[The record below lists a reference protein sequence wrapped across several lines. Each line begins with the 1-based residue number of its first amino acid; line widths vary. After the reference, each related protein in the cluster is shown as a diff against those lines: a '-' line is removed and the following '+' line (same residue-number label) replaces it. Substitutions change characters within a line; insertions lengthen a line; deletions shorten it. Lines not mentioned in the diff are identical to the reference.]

1 MFLERITAGGSG
13 SMNEVLLEVRN
24 LVKHFPVKAGIFQ
37 RTVAVV
43 KAVDGVSFQIRK
55 GETFGLVGESGCGKT
70 TTGRC
75 VLMLETPTSGEI
87 VFKGVDITKL
97 NQKQLRKLRPKMQI
111 VFQDPFS
118 SLNPRLPIKEIIGEA
133 IAYHKI
139 AKGREVE
146 RRVQELLEMV
156 GLSVEHMNRYPHEF
170 SGGQRQRICIARAL
184 ATEPDLIVCDEAVS
198 ALDVSIQSQ
207 ILKLLENLQ
216 AKLGVAYLFIS
227 HALNVVKYIS
237 HRIGV
242 MYLGKLVEVAES
254 EELYLNPLHP
264 YTKALISA
272 VPVPDP
278 KVKRKKIILKGDVPS
293 PLNPPQGCRF
303 VTRCPQAMQVCN
315 EIEPQLVEVAPNHF
329 VACHLYPST

>member
-1 MFLERITAGGSG
+1 
-13 SMNEVLLEVRN
+13 MNEVLLEVRN

-43 KAVDGVSFQIRK
+43 KAVDGVSFQIRR

-315 EIEPQLVEVAPNHF
+315 EIEPQLVEVAPNHL
-329 VACHLYPST
+329 VACHLYTST

>member
-1 MFLERITAGGSG
+1 
-13 SMNEVLLEVRN
+13 MNEVLLEVRN
-24 LVKHFPVKAGIFQ
+24 LVKHFPVKAGILQ

-43 KAVDGVSFQIRK
+43 KAVDGVSFHIKR

-87 VFKGVDITKL
+87 LFNGVDITKL
-97 NQKQLRKLRPKMQI
+97 TQKQLRSLRPKMQI
-111 VFQDPFS
+111 IFQDPFS
-118 SLNPRLPIKEIIGEA
+118 SLNPRLPVKEIVGEV
-133 IAYHKI
+133 IAYHKL
-139 AKGREVE
+139 AKGKEVE
-146 RRVQELLEMV
+146 LRVKELLEMV
-156 GLSVEHMNRYPHEF
+156 GLSAEYMNRYPHEF

-184 ATEPDLIVCDEAVS
+184 ATQPDLIVCDEAVS

-242 MYLGKLVEVAES
+242 MYLGKLVEVADS

-278 KVKRKKIILKGDVPS
+278 KLKRKKIILKGDVPS

-303 VTRCPQAMQVCN
+303 VTRCPYAMPVCS
-315 EIEPQLVEVAPNHF
+315 EVEPILMEAAAGHT
-329 VACHLYPST
+329 VACHLYFQ

>member
-1 MFLERITAGGSG
+1 MSDVIV
-13 SMNEVLLEVRN
+13 EVQN
-24 LVKHFPVKAGIFQ
+24 LVKYFPVRAGIFQ
-37 RTVAVV
+37 KTVALV
-43 KAVDGVSFQIRK
+43 KAVDDISFQIKK

-75 VLMLETPTSGEI
+75 ILRLEEPTSGKI
-87 VFKGVDITKL
+87 IFKGFEITRL
-97 NQKQLRKLRPKMQI
+97 NQKELRKLRPKMQI
-111 VFQDPFS
+111 IFQDPFS
-118 SLNPRLPIKEIIGEA
+118 SLNPRLTVKEIIGEA
-133 IAYHKI
+133 MVYHGFVKS
-139 AKGREVE
+139 REVE
-146 RRVQELLEMV
+146 NRVKELLEMV
-156 GLSVEHMNRYPHEF
+156 GLSAEHMYRYPHEF

-184 ATEPDLIVCDEAVS
+184 STQPDLIVCDEAVS

-254 EELYLNPLHP
+254 EELYSNPLHP

-272 VPVPDP
+272 VPVPNP
-278 KVKRKKIILKGDVPS
+278 KVKRQKIILKGDVPS
-293 PLNPPQGCRF
+293 PLNPPKGCRF
-303 VTRCPQAMQVCN
+303 VTRCPQAMPVCG
-315 EIEPQLVEVAPNHF
+315 EVEPWMVEASPNHF
-329 VACHLYPST
+329 VACHLYKF

>member
-1 MFLERITAGGSG
+1 MS
-13 SMNEVLLEVRN
+13 EVLLEVKN

-37 RTVAVV
+37 RTVALV
-43 KAVDGVSFQIRK
+43 KAVDGVSFQIKK

-75 VLMLETPTSGEI
+75 ILMLETPTSGEI

-133 IAYHKI
+133 IAYHGI

-146 RRVQELLEMV
+146 RRVQELLQMV
-156 GLSVEHMNRYPHEF
+156 GLSAEHMNRYPHEF

-207 ILKLLENLQ
+207 ILRLLENLQ

-293 PLNPPQGCRF
+293 PLNPPRGCRF
-303 VTRCPQAMQVCN
+303 VTRCPQAMQICG
-315 EIEPQLVEVAPNHF
+315 EIEPQLIDVSPNHS
-329 VACHLYPST
+329 VACHLYSRK

>member
-1 MFLERITAGGSG
+1 
-13 SMNEVLLEVRN
+13 MNEVLLEVRN

-43 KAVDGVSFQIRK
+43 KAVDGVSFQIRR

-303 VTRCPQAMQVCN
+303 VTRCPQAMQVCA
-315 EIEPQLVEVAPNHF
+315 EIEPQLVEVTPNHL

>member
-13 SMNEVLLEVRN
+13 SMSEILLEVRN

-43 KAVDGVSFQIRK
+43 KAVDGVSFQIKR

-97 NQKQLRKLRPKMQI
+97 SQKQLRKLRPKMQI

-278 KVKRKKIILKGDVPS
+278 KLKRKKIILKGDVPS

-303 VTRCPQAMQVCN
+303 VTRCPQAMQVCG

-329 VACHLYPST
+329 VACHLYSSK

>member
-303 VTRCPQAMQVCN
+303 VTRCPQAMQVCA

>member
-43 KAVDGVSFQIRK
+43 KAVDGVSFQIRR

-303 VTRCPQAMQVCN
+303 VTRCPQAMQVCA
-315 EIEPQLVEVAPNHF
+315 EIEPQLVEVTPNHF
-329 VACHLYPST
+329 VACHLYSST

>member
-43 KAVDGVSFQIRK
+43 KAVDGVSFQIRR

-303 VTRCPQAMQVCN
+303 VTRCPQAMQVCA
-315 EIEPQLVEVAPNHF
+315 EIEPQLVEVAPNHL
-329 VACHLYPST
+329 VACHLYTST

>member
-1 MFLERITAGGSG
+1 MSEI
-13 SMNEVLLEVRN
+13 LLEVKN

-118 SLNPRLPIKEIIGEA
+118 SLNPRLPIKEIVGEA

-207 ILKLLENLQ
+207 ILKLLEKLQ

-303 VTRCPQAMQVCN
+303 VTRCPQAMQICS
-315 EIEPQLVEVAPNHF
+315 EIEPQLLEVAPNHF
-329 VACHLYPST
+329 VACHLYSST

>member
-43 KAVDGVSFQIRK
+43 KAVDGVSFQIRR

-278 KVKRKKIILKGDVPS
+278 KVKRKRSYSKVMCQVP
-293 PLNPPQGCRF
+293 
-303 VTRCPQAMQVCN
+303 
-315 EIEPQLVEVAPNHF
+315 
-329 VACHLYPST
+329 

>member
-1 MFLERITAGGSG
+1 MLSERIRTGGSER
-13 SMNEVLLEVRN
+13 MNEVLLEVRN
-24 LVKHFPVKAGIFQ
+24 LIKHFPIKAGILQ
-37 RTVAVV
+37 RTVALV
-43 KAVDGVSFQIRK
+43 KAVDGVSFHIKR

-70 TTGRC
+70 TIGRC

-87 VFKGVDITKL
+87 LFKGVDITKL
-97 NQKQLRKLRPKMQI
+97 TQKQLRSLRPKMQI

-118 SLNPRLPIKEIIGEA
+118 SLNPRLPVKEIVGEA
-133 IAYHKI
+133 IAYHKL
-139 AKGREVE
+139 AKGKEVE
-146 RRVQELLEMV
+146 LRVKELLEMV
-156 GLSVEHMNRYPHEF
+156 GLSTEHMNRYPHEF

-184 ATEPDLIVCDEAVS
+184 ATDPDLIVCDEAVS

-207 ILKLLENLQ
+207 ILRLLENLQ
-216 AKLGVAYLFIS
+216 AQLGVSYLFIS

-242 MYLGKLVEVAES
+242 MYLGKLVEVADS

-278 KVKRKKIILKGDVPS
+278 KLKRKKIILKGDVPS
-293 PLNPPQGCRF
+293 PLNPPKGCRF
-303 VTRCPQAMQVCN
+303 VTRCPYAMFVCN
-315 EIEPQLVEVAPNHF
+315 EAEPTLMEVAPGHT
-329 VACHLYPST
+329 VACHLYGKI

>member
-1 MFLERITAGGSG
+1 
-13 SMNEVLLEVRN
+13 MNEVLLEVRN

-43 KAVDGVSFQIRK
+43 KAVDGVSFQIRR

-216 AKLGVAYLFIS
+216 AKLSVAYLFIS

-303 VTRCPQAMQVCN
+303 VTRCPQAMQVCA

-329 VACHLYPST
+329 VACHLYSST

>member
-1 MFLERITAGGSG
+1 
-13 SMNEVLLEVRN
+13 MNEVLLEVRN

-43 KAVDGVSFQIRK
+43 KAVDGVSFQIRR

-315 EIEPQLVEVAPNHF
+315 EIEPQLVEVAPNHL
-329 VACHLYPST
+329 VACHLYSST

>member
-1 MFLERITAGGSG
+1 
-13 SMNEVLLEVRN
+13 MNEVLLEVRN
-24 LVKHFPVKAGIFQ
+24 LVKHFPVRAGILQ

-43 KAVDGVSFQIRK
+43 KAVDGVSFHIKR

-87 VFKGVDITKL
+87 LFNGVDITKL
-97 NQKQLRKLRPKMQI
+97 TQKQLRSLRPKMQI

-118 SLNPRLPIKEIIGEA
+118 SLNPRLPVKEIVGEA
-133 IAYHKI
+133 IAYHKL
-139 AKGREVE
+139 AKGKEVE
-146 RRVQELLEMV
+146 LRLKELLEMV
-156 GLSVEHMNRYPHEF
+156 GLSAEHMNRYPHEF

-184 ATEPDLIVCDEAVS
+184 ATQPDLIVCDEAVS

-242 MYLGKLVEVAES
+242 MYLGKLVEVADS

-278 KVKRKKIILKGDVPS
+278 KLKRKKIILKGDVPS

-303 VTRCPQAMQVCN
+303 VTRCPYAMPVCS
-315 EIEPQLVEVAPNHF
+315 EVEPVLMEVAPGHT
-329 VACHLYPST
+329 VACHLYGKS

>member
-1 MFLERITAGGSG
+1 MFLERITAGGSE

-24 LVKHFPVKAGIFQ
+24 LVKHFPVRAGILQ

-43 KAVDGVSFQIRK
+43 KAVDGVSFQIRR

-303 VTRCPQAMQVCN
+303 VTRCPQAMQVCP
-315 EIEPQLVEVAPNHF
+315 EIEPQLVEVAPNHL

>member
-13 SMNEVLLEVRN
+13 SMSEILLEVRN

-43 KAVDGVSFQIRK
+43 KAVDGVSFQIRR

-315 EIEPQLVEVAPNHF
+315 EIEPQLVEVAPNHL
-329 VACHLYPST
+329 VACHLYSST

>member
-43 KAVDGVSFQIRK
+43 KAVDGVSFQIRR

-303 VTRCPQAMQVCN
+303 VTRCPQAMQVCA
-315 EIEPQLVEVAPNHF
+315 EIEPQLVEVTPNHL
-329 VACHLYPST
+329 VACHLYTST

>member
-1 MFLERITAGGSG
+1 
-13 SMNEVLLEVRN
+13 
-24 LVKHFPVKAGIFQ
+24 
-37 RTVAVV
+37 
-43 KAVDGVSFQIRK
+43 
-55 GETFGLVGESGCGKT
+55 
-70 TTGRC
+70 
-75 VLMLETPTSGEI
+75 MLETPTSGEI

-303 VTRCPQAMQVCN
+303 VTRCPQAMQVCA
-315 EIEPQLVEVAPNHF
+315 EIEPQLVEVTPNHL
-329 VACHLYPST
+329 VACHLYTST

>member
-1 MFLERITAGGSG
+1 MSDVI
-13 SMNEVLLEVRN
+13 LEVRN
-24 LVKHFPVKAGIFQ
+24 LVKYFPVKAGILQ
-37 RTVAVV
+37 RTIATV
-43 KAVDGVSFQIRK
+43 KAVDGVSFQIKR

-75 VLMLETPTSGEI
+75 ILRLEEPTSGEI
-87 VFKGVDITKL
+87 IFKGIEITKL
-97 NQKQLRKLRPKMQI
+97 NQKQLKKLRPKMQI

-118 SLNPRLPIKEIIGEA
+118 SLNPRLPVKEIVGEA
-133 IAYHKI
+133 MVYHGLV
-139 AKGREVE
+139 KGKEAEKKVK
-146 RRVQELLEMV
+146 ELLEMV
-156 GLSVEHMNRYPHEF
+156 GLSAEHMYRYPHEF

-184 ATEPDLIVCDEAVS
+184 STQPDLIVCDEAVS

-242 MYLGKLVEVAES
+242 MYLGKIVEVAES

-278 KVKRKKIILKGDVPS
+278 KVKRQKIILKGDVPS
-293 PLNPPQGCRF
+293 PLNPPKGCRF
-303 VTRCPQAMQVCN
+303 VTRCPQAMSICA
-315 EIEPQLVEVAPNHF
+315 EIEPQMLEVSSNHS
-329 VACHLYPST
+329 VACHLFQKQL

>member
-1 MFLERITAGGSG
+1 MSET
-13 SMNEVLLEVRN
+13 LLEVKN
-24 LVKHFPVKAGIFQ
+24 LVKHFPVKAGILQ

-43 KAVDGVSFQIRK
+43 KAVDGVSFQIKR

-75 VLMLETPTSGEI
+75 ILLLETPTSGEI
-87 VFKGVDITKL
+87 IFKGVDITKL
-97 NQKQLRKLRPKMQI
+97 TQKELRKLRPKMQI

-118 SLNPRLPIKEIIGEA
+118 SLNPRLPVKEIVGEA

-139 AKGREVE
+139 AKGKEVE
-146 RRVQELLEMV
+146 DRVKELLNMV
-156 GLSVEHMNRYPHEF
+156 GLSSEHMNRYPHEF

-207 ILKLLENLQ
+207 ILRLLEKLQ
-216 AKLGVAYLFIS
+216 AELGVAYLFIS

-278 KVKRKKIILKGDVPS
+278 KMKRKKIILKGDVPS
-293 PLNPPQGCRF
+293 PLNPPVGCRF
-303 VTRCPQAMQVCN
+303 VTRCPQAMPKCGEV
-315 EIEPQLVEVAPNHF
+315 EPRLIEVAKDHL
-329 VACHLYPST
+329 VACHLYQ

>member
-1 MFLERITAGGSG
+1 
-13 SMNEVLLEVRN
+13 MNEVLLEVKN

-43 KAVDGVSFQIRK
+43 KAVDGVSFQIKK

-97 NQKQLRKLRPKMQI
+97 SQKQLRKLRPKMQI

-133 IAYHKI
+133 IAYHGI

-278 KVKRKKIILKGDVPS
+278 KLKRKKIILKGDVPS
-293 PLNPPQGCRF
+293 PLNPPRGCRF
-303 VTRCPQAMQVCN
+303 VTRCPQAMQLCG

-329 VACHLYPST
+329 VACHLYSSK

>member
-43 KAVDGVSFQIRK
+43 KAVDGVSFQIRR

-303 VTRCPQAMQVCN
+303 VTRCPQAMQVCA
-315 EIEPQLVEVAPNHF
+315 EIEPQLVEVAPNHL
-329 VACHLYPST
+329 VACHLYSST

>member
-13 SMNEVLLEVRN
+13 SMSEILLEVRN

-315 EIEPQLVEVAPNHF
+315 EIEPQLVEVAPNHL
-329 VACHLYPST
+329 VACHLYSST

>member
-97 NQKQLRKLRPKMQI
+97 NQKQLRKFRPKMQI

-315 EIEPQLVEVAPNHF
+315 EIEPQLVEVAPNHL
-329 VACHLYPST
+329 VACHLYSST

>member
-1 MFLERITAGGSG
+1 MSDVIV
-13 SMNEVLLEVRN
+13 EVQN
-24 LVKHFPVKAGIFQ
+24 LVKYFPVRAGIFQ
-37 RTVAVV
+37 KTVALV
-43 KAVDGVSFQIRK
+43 KAVDDISFQIKK

-75 VLMLETPTSGEI
+75 ILRLEEPTSGKI
-87 VFKGVDITKL
+87 IFKGFEITRL
-97 NQKQLRKLRPKMQI
+97 NQKELRKLRPKMQI
-111 VFQDPFS
+111 IFQDPFS
-118 SLNPRLPIKEIIGEA
+118 SLNPRLTVKEIIGEA
-133 IAYHKI
+133 MVYHGFVKS
-139 AKGREVE
+139 REVE
-146 RRVQELLEMV
+146 NRVKELLEMV
-156 GLSVEHMNRYPHEF
+156 GLSAEHMYRYPHEF

-184 ATEPDLIVCDEAVS
+184 STQPDLIVCDEAVS

-254 EELYLNPLHP
+254 EELYSNPLHP

-278 KVKRKKIILKGDVPS
+278 KVKRQKIILKGDVPS
-293 PLNPPQGCRF
+293 PLNPPKGCRF
-303 VTRCPQAMQVCN
+303 VTRCPQAMPVCG
-315 EIEPQLVEVAPNHF
+315 EVEPRMVEASPNHF
-329 VACHLYPST
+329 VACHLYKF

>member
-1 MFLERITAGGSG
+1 MSEI
-13 SMNEVLLEVRN
+13 LLEVKN

-43 KAVDGVSFQIRK
+43 KAVDGVSFQIKK

-97 NQKQLRKLRPKMQI
+97 SQKQLRKLRPKMQI

-133 IAYHKI
+133 IAYHGI

-278 KVKRKKIILKGDVPS
+278 KLKRKKIILKGDVPS

-303 VTRCPQAMQVCN
+303 VTRCPQAMQVCG

-329 VACHLYPST
+329 VACHLYSST

>member
-43 KAVDGVSFQIRK
+43 KAVDGVSFQIRR

-216 AKLGVAYLFIS
+216 AKLSVAYLFIS

-303 VTRCPQAMQVCN
+303 VTRCPQAMQVCA

-329 VACHLYPST
+329 VACHLYSST

>member
-1 MFLERITAGGSG
+1 MSEI
-13 SMNEVLLEVRN
+13 LLEVKN

-37 RTVAVV
+37 RTVAMV

-133 IAYHKI
+133 IAYHRI

-329 VACHLYPST
+329 VACHLYSSK

>member
-13 SMNEVLLEVRN
+13 SMSEILLEVRN

-43 KAVDGVSFQIRK
+43 KAVDGVSFQIRR

-303 VTRCPQAMQVCN
+303 VTRCPQAMQVCA
-315 EIEPQLVEVAPNHF
+315 EIEPQLVEVAPNHL
-329 VACHLYPST
+329 VACHLYSST

>member
-1 MFLERITAGGSG
+1 
-13 SMNEVLLEVRN
+13 MNEVLLEVKN

-43 KAVDGVSFQIRK
+43 KAVDGVSFQIKK

-97 NQKQLRKLRPKMQI
+97 SQKQLRKLRPKMQI

-133 IAYHKI
+133 IAYHGI

-278 KVKRKKIILKGDVPS
+278 KLKRKKIILKGDVPS

-303 VTRCPQAMQVCN
+303 VTRCPQAMQLCG

-329 VACHLYPST
+329 VACHLYSSK

>member
-1 MFLERITAGGSG
+1 MSEI
-13 SMNEVLLEVRN
+13 LLEVRN

-43 KAVDGVSFQIRK
+43 KAVDGVSFQIRR

-315 EIEPQLVEVAPNHF
+315 EIEPQLVEVAPNHL
-329 VACHLYPST
+329 VACHLYSST

>member
-1 MFLERITAGGSG
+1 
-13 SMNEVLLEVRN
+13 MNEVLLEVKN

-43 KAVDGVSFQIRK
+43 KAVDGVSFQIKK

-97 NQKQLRKLRPKMQI
+97 SQKQLRKLRPKMQI

-133 IAYHKI
+133 IAYHRI

-278 KVKRKKIILKGDVPS
+278 KLKRKKIILKGDVPS
-293 PLNPPQGCRF
+293 PLNPPRGCRF
-303 VTRCPQAMQVCN
+303 VTRCPQAMQVCG

-329 VACHLYPST
+329 VACHLYSRT

>member
-1 MFLERITAGGSG
+1 MSEI
-13 SMNEVLLEVRN
+13 LLEVKN

-43 KAVDGVSFQIRK
+43 KAVDGVSFQIKK

-97 NQKQLRKLRPKMQI
+97 SQKQLRKLRPKMQI

-133 IAYHKI
+133 IAYHGI

-303 VTRCPQAMQVCN
+303 VTRCPQAMQLCG

-329 VACHLYPST
+329 VACHLYSSK